1 MNDCHGILRN
11 KQAEHARFVRLL
23 MKNTPWIPEK
33 DPPVKLSNKVR
44 VISPTSD
51 LGKEG
56 IVVEV
61 LEPLGDLIY
70 RYRVRFGD
78 GTVGKFFRFE
88 LELVA

>member
-1 MNDCHGILRN
+1 MLFRSRDASWLP
-11 KQAEHARFVRLL
+11 
-23 MKNTPWIPEK
+23 KNG
-33 DPPVKLSNKVR
+33 PPIELNNKVR

-70 RYRVRFGD
+70 RYKVRFND
-78 GTVGKFFRFE
+78 GTMNKFFRFE
-88 LELVA
+88 LELADR

>member
-1 MNDCHGILRN
+1 MR
-11 KQAEHARFVRLL
+11 E
-23 MKNTPWIPEK
+23 TPWLPEK

-70 RYRVRFGD
+70 RYRVRFND
-78 GTVGKFFRFE
+78 GSVGKFFRFE
-88 LELVA
+88 LELVS

>member
-1 MNDCHGILRN
+1 MRETWL
-11 KQAEHARFVRLL
+11 
-23 MKNTPWIPEK
+23 PEK
-33 DPPVKLSNKVR
+33 SSPLKLSNKVR
-44 VISPTSD
+44 VISPTPD

-61 LEPLGDLIY
+61 LEPLGDLVY
-70 RYRVRFGD
+70 RYKVRFND

>member
-1 MNDCHGILRN
+1 MRETSWL
-11 KQAEHARFVRLL
+11 
-23 MKNTPWIPEK
+23 PEK
-33 DPPVKLSNKVR
+33 GPPLELSNKVL
-44 VISPTSD
+44 VLSPTPD
-51 LGKEG
+51 HGKEG

-70 RYRVRFGD
+70 RYRVRFND

>member
-1 MNDCHGILRN
+1 MRD
-11 KQAEHARFVRLL
+11 ASLL
-23 MKNTPWIPEK
+23 PKNG
-33 DPPVKLSNKVR
+33 PPIQLNNKVR
-44 VISPTSD
+44 VVSPTSD

-70 RYRVRFGD
+70 RYRVRFTD